1 MILRIILIA
10 LTLSLAACSKPVLT
24 LDESASEV
32 ASKYQQEQKE
42 LIWYT
47 PTELHNSSLKEWQAA
62 SKSSKRS
69 LCADYLMAL
78 QMRGWLVASESGH
91 IEDMG
96 QLRPYA
102 EQLSKAVNKNVNAD
116 LSAQR
121 VDKSE
126 HVASEIL
133 RAAGQL
139 GYLSGHAQ
147 LGHKVVS

>member
-10 LTLSLAACSKPVLT
+10 LTLSLAACSEPVLT

-47 PTELHNSSLKEWQAA
+47 STELHNSSLKEWQAA
-62 SKSSKRS
+62 TKRSKHS

-78 QMRGWLVASESGH
+78 QMRGWLVASEFGH

-96 QLRPYA
+96 QLKPYA
-102 EQLSKAVNKNVNAD
+102 EQLAKAVSKN

-121 VDKSE
+121 VEKSD

-139 GYLSGHAQ
+139 GYLTGHAQ

>member
-1 MILRIILIA
+1 MKLRIILIA
-10 LTLSLAACSKPVLT
+10 LALPLVACSEPLLT

-32 ASKYQQEQKE
+32 ASQYQQEQNK

-47 PTELHNSSLKEWQAA
+47 PTELHKSSLKEWQAA

-78 QMRGWLVASESGH
+78 QMRGWLVASEFGH
-91 IEDMG
+91 IEHMN
-96 QLRPYA
+96 QLKPYA
-102 EQLSKAVNKNVNAD
+102 EQLATAVNKNVKAD

-121 VDKSE
+121 VVNSD
-126 HVASEIL
+126 HVATEIL

-139 GYLSGHAQ
+139 GYLTGHAQ